1 MGDYSVSLIRK
12 LDALEILDS
21 RGRPTL
27 KVRMTLEGASGIA
40 CSASVPSG
48 ASTGHAEARELR
60 DGDAQ
65 RYGGLGCRKSVKHVC
80 SVIADAL
87 CGEDFAD
94 QQQLDRRL
102 LDLDGSADK
111 SILGANTIL
120 GCSLVFARA
129 QALEAGLPLHQH
141 LAGMIDQNGANRL
154 PRPTINLFSGGKHA
168 GGQAAIQDVL
178 IVPSAETMDRALAQS
193 WDVWQAAARLIRDE
207 LGMRALTADEGGLA
221 PAVDSDEQLLDL
233 ACRAIQS
240 AGLEPGRDIFLALDV
255 AASHFYQNSVYNLQ
269 GQALTSA
276 GMVELLQKW
285 SRTFPL
291 VSIEDGLAEDDWD
304 HWPQLRQQVDHSCLI
319 LGDDL
324 LCTTPA
330 RIQRAIRTHS
340 ADALLLKVNQ
350 VGSLSEALESLRLA
364 RQAGWQVTVSARSGE
379 TEDDW
384 LADLAV
390 GWKGDQIKIGSITQS
405 ERLSKYNR
413 LLEIEKDCKFPL
425 NPWPLKNVR

>member
-1 MGDYSVSLIRK
+1 MSRIRR

-27 KVRMTLEGASGIA
+27 KVRMELEGSGKIA

-48 ASTGHAEARELR
+48 ASTGNAEAVELR
-60 DGDAQ
+60 DRDAG
-65 RYGGLGCRKSVKHVC
+65 RYAGFGCLKSVEHVNGI
-80 SVIADAL
+80 IADAL
-87 CGEDFAD
+87 CGEDIRD

-102 LDLDGSADK
+102 LDLDGSENK
-111 SILGANTIL
+111 SVLGANTIL
-120 GCSLVFARA
+120 GCSLAFARA
-129 QALEAGLPLHQH
+129 QALEAGVPLHRH
-141 LAGMIDQNGANRL
+141 LAGMIGATDAVRL

-178 IVPSAETMDRALAQS
+178 IVPSADTMGRCLAQS

-207 LGMRALTADEGGLA
+207 LGMRMLTADEGGLA

-240 AGLEPGRDIFLALDV
+240 AGLEPGRDIFLAMDV
-255 AASHFYQNSVYNLQ
+255 AASHFYRNSVYELQ

-276 GMVELLQKW
+276 GMVNLLLRW

-304 HWPQLRQQVDHSCLI
+304 HWPELRRRIDDCCLI

-330 RIQRAIRTHS
+330 RIQRAIQSRS

-350 VGSLSEALESLRLA
+350 VGSLSEAMESLRAA
-364 RQAGWQVTVSARSGE
+364 RQAGWNITVSARSGE

-390 GWKGDQIKIGSITQS
+390 GWRGDQIKIGSITQS
-405 ERLSKYNR
+405 ERLAKYNR
-413 LLEIEKDCKFPL
+413 LLEIEKDCGYPL
-425 NPWPLKNVR
+425 NPWPLENAR

>member
-1 MGDYSVSLIRK
+1 MSRIRK

-27 KVRMTLEGASGIA
+27 KVRMELEGSGGIV

-60 DGDAQ
+60 DGDKQ
-65 RYGGLGCRKSVKHVC
+65 RYGGMGCRKSVEHVC
-80 SVIADAL
+80 GIIADAL
-87 CGEDFAD
+87 YGEDFHD
-94 QQQLDRRL
+94 QQQLDQRL

-111 SILGANTIL
+111 SRLGANTIL

-129 QALEAGLPLHQH
+129 QALEARLPLHRH
-141 LAGMIDQNGANRL
+141 FAGMIGQNGADRL

-178 IVPSAETMDRALAQS
+178 IVPAADTMDRALAQS
-193 WDVWQAAARLIRDE
+193 WEVWQAAARLIRDE

-233 ACRAIQS
+233 ACRAIQA

-255 AASHFYQNSVYNLQ
+255 AASHFYQDSLYNLQ
-269 GQALTSA
+269 GQALTSV
-276 GMVELLQKW
+276 GMVDLLQKW
-285 SRTFPL
+285 SRIFPL

-304 HWPQLRQQVDHSCLI
+304 YWPQLRQQVDHSCLI

-330 RIQRAIRTHS
+330 RIQRAIQTHS
-340 ADALLLKVNQ
+340 ANALLLKVNQ

-364 RQAGWQVTVSARSGE
+364 RQGGWQVTVSARSGE

-390 GWKGDQIKIGSITQS
+390 GWRGDQIKIGSITQS

-413 LLEIEKDCKFPL
+413 LLEIEKDCGFPL
-425 NPWPLKNVR
+425 NPWPLK

>member
-1 MGDYSVSLIRK
+1 MSRIHK

-27 KVRMTLEGASGIA
+27 KVRMELEGSNGIA

-48 ASTGHAEARELR
+48 ASTGNAEAKELR
-60 DGDAQ
+60 DGDTL
-65 RYGGLGCRKSVKHVC
+65 RYGGLGCRKSVEHVRGD
-80 SVIADAL
+80 IADAL
-87 CGEDFAD
+87 CGEDFRD
-94 QQQLDRRL
+94 QQQLDQRL

-111 SILGANTIL
+111 SNLGANTIL
-120 GCSLVFARA
+120 GCSLAFARA
-129 QALEAGLPLHQH
+129 QALEAGLSLHQH
-141 LAGMIDQNGANRL
+141 FAAIAGLADATRL

-178 IVPSAETMDRALAQS
+178 IVPSADTMDRAISQS

-221 PAVDSDEQLLDL
+221 PAVSSDEQLLDL

-240 AGLEPGRDIFLALDV
+240 AGLEPGRDIFLAMDV
-255 AASHFYQNSVYNLQ
+255 AASHFYRDSVYELQ

-276 GMVELLQKW
+276 SMVNQLEKW

-304 HWPQLRQQVDHSCLI
+304 HWPLLRKQAHDACLI

-330 RIQRAIRTHS
+330 RIQRAIQSDS

-350 VGSLSEALESLRLA
+350 VGSLSEALESMRLA
-364 RQAGWQVTVSARSGE
+364 RQAGWQITVSARSGE
-379 TEDDW
+379 TEDNW

-390 GWKGDQIKIGSITQS
+390 GWRGDQIKIGSITQS

-413 LLEIEKDCKFPL
+413 LLEIEQDCRFPL
-425 NPWPLKNVR
+425 NPWPLEHAG